1 MSTAGV
7 SDANLYFNPNTGR
20 LTAQIINGLSD
31 RSIKENIEILSDV
44 SNIINQIN
52 PVSFNWKNS
61 GERSYGVIAQDLEKI
76 LPELVDTDSR
86 GVKSVS
92 YIPLIAF
99 LIGSVQQLYREIEK
113 INQQSSNK

>member
-7 SDANLYFNPNTGR
+7 SNSNLYFNPSTGR

-31 RSIKENIEILSDV
+31 RTLKENIETLSNV
-44 SNIINQIN
+44 LNTLIQIN

-61 GERSYGVIAQDLEKI
+61 GERSYGIIAQDLEKV
-76 LPELVDTDSR
+76 LPDLVTTDHN

-99 LIGSVQQLYREIEK
+99 LIAAVQQIYQEVEK
-113 INQQSSNK
+113 LSSQNNTK